1 MTRTPFDTAG
11 IGHNQG
17 PSLLAGSWSGY
28 CWTRARRQVWDNP
41 PIEVVRRRKRR
52 ADELGLTYRQYTG
65 VLLDKGTRTE
75 ALVVDL
81 TRLETVLH
89 PAPLESVAAKLRAVR
104 NCKIF
109 AAVETVG
116 HMLDEINGLA
126 GGVIADCAIYPKA
139 RGASPA
145 FEETLTPVLDML
157 SRNVVAPAAA
167 VMIGDGRRALA
178 IAASARLA
186 RVFPYGAY
194 FGRAY

>member
-1 MTRTPFDTAG
+1 MKNGPIDNAG

-17 PSLLAGSWSGY
+17 PSMLAGSWSGY
-28 CWTRARRQVWDNP
+28 CWTRARREIWDNP

-65 VLLDKGTRTE
+65 VMLDKGTRTE
-75 ALVVDL
+75 ALVIDL
-81 TRLETVLH
+81 SRLETTLH
-89 PAPLESVAAKLRAVR
+89 PAPIESVAAKLRQVR

-116 HMLDEINGLA
+116 FVVDEINRMA
-126 GGVIADCAIYPKA
+126 GDVITDCAVYPRA
-139 RGASPA
+139 VTVRPTL
-145 FEETLTPVLDML
+145 EETLAPVLDL
-157 SRNVVAPAAA
+157 LQRNVVAPAAA
-167 VMIGDGRRALA
+167 IMIGDGRQALS